1 MTANTNQAMS
11 GLIGK
16 KIGMTSLYDTDGQLV
31 GCTVIEAVPN
41 VVTQVKTTEK
51 DGYEAVQL
59 AAFERREKN
68 TTAALLGH
76 YKKAGTTPK
85 MKAHEFKEF
94 EQELKV
100 GETVGVDLFEEGS
113 FVTVTADS
121 KGKGFQGVVKRHG
134 FSGVGETSHGQHDRV
149 RAPGSLGG
157 SSYPSRVFRGL
168 RMAGRTG
175 GERITTENLKVV
187 KVDKDKNLLV
197 LKGSVPGAKGSL
209 VIIWK

>member
-1 MTANTNQAMS
+1 MS

-31 GCTVIEAVPN
+31 GCTVIEAAPN
-41 VVTQVKTTEK
+41 VVTHVKTVEK
-51 DGYEAVQL
+51 DGYAAVQL
-59 AAFERREKN
+59 AYGERREKN
-68 TTAALLGH
+68 TPAALKGH

-85 MKAHEFKEF
+85 VRAHEFEEF
-94 EQELKV
+94 ETELKL
-100 GETVGVDLFEEGS
+100 GDTVGADLFEEGG
-113 FVTVTADS
+113 FVTVTAES

-134 FSGVGETSHGQHDRV
+134 FSGVGEGTHGQHDRS

-157 SSYPSRVFRGL
+157 SSYPSRVFKGL

-175 GERITTENLKVV
+175 GDKVTTENLKVV
-187 KVDKDKNLLV
+187 KIDKDKNLLLV
-197 LKGSVPGAKGSL
+197 RGSVPGPKGGY

>member
-1 MTANTNQAMS
+1 MS

-16 KIGMTSLYDTDGQLV
+16 KIGMTSLFDTDGSLV
-31 GCTVIEAVPN
+31 ACTVIEAAPN
-41 VVTQVKTTEK
+41 VVSHVKTVEK

-59 AAFERREKN
+59 SAIERREKN
-68 TTAALLGH
+68 TSAALKGH

-85 MKAHEFKEF
+85 VKAHEFKEF
-94 EQELKV
+94 EQELAL
-100 GETVGVDLFEEGS
+100 GATVGVDLFEEGS
-113 FVTVTADS
+113 FVTVTGNS

-134 FSGVGETSHGQHDRV
+134 FSGVGEATHGQHDRS

-157 SSYPSRVFRGL
+157 SSYPSRVFKGL

-175 GERITTENLKVV
+175 GNKVTTENLKVV
-187 KVDKDKNLLV
+187 KVDAGKNLLL
-197 LKGSVPGAKGSL
+197 LKGTVPGPKGSI